1 MYSKIFS
8 LIFGILLLS
17 TFGFALSVSLSFT
30 DSSIGVGS
38 STTLTATINGSDSGV
53 TAELSGTG
61 ISNESLTTSPVAS
74 DGVSTQY
81 PGTISDTTTTSWI
94 IQGNAAGTYSLL
106 VTVSGD
112 ESSTT
117 GNTTLIV
124 TNPANVI
131 LDDYSCNSDDSNL
144 SSGDSYT
151 VSYTLRNSGE
161 ESATITSTP
170 TLTYFSVGSRSNI
183 DTSNQ
188 TTLTAGETKSLAF
201 VFTPSFG
208 TTTRTGVISVA
219 LTGANDPDDISCG
232 NVTLYVVPVTDS
244 GGTTNYGIAD
254 EEVADEEVSSDDE
267 EDGVVT
273 TSKTKTI
280 TTDQFKLDLPENVVA
295 GELRELKITDLNGLP
310 LKDVNIQITD
320 PKGEITYNLT
330 DVNGQLDYEFLYDGN
345 YAIKVYYGGK
355 AYNYTVIVKPT
366 TAGTEDT
373 NDTGTT
379 GGTTEGKSTW
389 WIWVVVV
396 IGVIAIIVITDLLYT
411 YFGNKPKKGGLSRLK

>member
-61 ISNESLTTSPVAS
+61 ISNESLKTSPVVS

-144 SSGDSYT
+144 S
-151 VSYTLRNSGE
+151 
-161 ESATITSTP
+161 
-170 TLTYFSVGSRSNI
+170 
-183 DTSNQ
+183 
-188 TTLTAGETKSLAF
+188 
-201 VFTPSFG
+201 
-208 TTTRTGVISVA
+208 
-219 LTGANDPDDISCG
+219 
-232 NVTLYVVPVTDS
+232 
-244 GGTTNYGIAD
+244 
-254 EEVADEEVSSDDE
+254 
-267 EDGVVT
+267 
-273 TSKTKTI
+273 
-280 TTDQFKLDLPENVVA
+280 
-295 GELRELKITDLNGLP
+295 
-310 LKDVNIQITD
+310 
-320 PKGEITYNLT
+320 
-330 DVNGQLDYEFLYDGN
+330 
-345 YAIKVYYGGK
+345 
-355 AYNYTVIVKPT
+355 
-366 TAGTEDT
+366 
-373 NDTGTT
+373 
-379 GGTTEGKSTW
+379 
-389 WIWVVVV
+389 
-396 IGVIAIIVITDLLYT
+396 
-411 YFGNKPKKGGLSRLK
+411 